1 MNDTLDNAQFW
12 DTFKARAV
20 VVTDLPPGHSRD
32 VANQVN
38 EAEGRGDASLRTKA
52 EYSALFDALLRE
64 PGSVAAPGTLRL
76 RDAGGSQTAAGG
88 MVEDYLAASIEK
100 AEFFGE
106 DMYVIRVTGWP
117 ADAFTPE
124 EPVESS
130 GDARLEL
137 WRTDP
142 SDDRRVPPPDRQGVL
157 LSTATFSLMNSGN
170 RTLRA
175 PKRSWKVDFSVRD
188 SKERLV
194 DMSRLNL
201 KAMFNDPSQMR
212 EALAWQLFATAG
224 VPASQHTYARLAINE
239 RYMGL
244 FFFVEQVDERFL
256 KDHFGSNDRGNL
268 YKAYCGDVGCA
279 TLERRVGADGDDGG
293 RQYFTASADDRSY
306 RLKSNEDD
314 AHLNTYDDLAQ
325 LVRTIDGAGLPGGDG
340 RFGSDAF
347 RASLEGIM
355 NVQAFLR
362 WAGVNLLVGS
372 WDNYFATPA
381 NYYLYNAGHRGAADR
396 FMDSP
401 YFLFIPWDYDNSFG
415 IDYFGTQWQH
425 TDIVDWPGNTRSYW
439 AKQGA
444 RDKTSAIPLVTNVL
458 RNHDFCQY
466 YLDHLEHLLDTAF
479 SPDQVAAQIGA
490 DGGGGLW
497 DRVRHAAY
505 LEADTPSSPPFT
517 GRQFTNDEVY
527 RTGSRQNEIRR
538 GEAKVEGIVHYVRMR
553 RDSAGQQLAALRQD
567 YPSGASGAT
576 FSGLLEPL
584 PDHA

>member
-1 MNDTLDNAQFW
+1 MNDTLDKAQFW

-52 EYSALFDALLRE
+52 EYSSLFGALLRE
-64 PGSVAAPGTLRL
+64 PGSVAAPDTLRL

-88 MVEDYLAASIEK
+88 MVEDYLAASIDK

-124 EPVESS
+124 QPVESS

-137 WRTDP
+137 WRTDR
-142 SDDRRVPPPDRQGVL
+142 SDERRVPLPDRQGVL

-175 PKRSWKVDFSVRD
+175 PKRSWKVDFIVRD
-188 SKERLV
+188 SRERLV

-212 EALAWQLFATAG
+212 EALAWRLFATAG
-224 VPASQHTYARLAINE
+224 VPASQHTYARFAIKE
-239 RYMGL
+239 SYMGL

-256 KDHFGSNDRGNL
+256 KDHFGSNDRGKPVQGVL
-268 YKAYCGDVGCA
+268 RRRGLRDARASSRRRRGRQRAPV
-279 TLERRVGADGDDGG
+279 LHRERRRPELPPQDQRG
-293 RQYFTASADDRSY
+293 RRTPEHLRRSCAARQDDRRS
-306 RLKSNEDD
+306 RP
-314 AHLNTYDDLAQ
+314 
-325 LVRTIDGAGLPGGDG
+325 GGGDG

-381 NYYLYNAGHRGAADR
+381 NYYLYNAGHRGAEDQ

-415 IDYFGTQWQH
+415 IDYFGTQWQY
-425 TDIVDWPGNTRSYW
+425 TDIVDWPP
-439 AKQGA
+439 Q
-444 RDKTSAIPLVTNVL
+444 
-458 RNHDFCQY
+458 HD
-466 YLDHLEHLLDTAF
+466 ELL
-479 SPDQVAAQIGA
+479 G
-490 DGGGGLW
+490 
-497 DRVRHAAY
+497 
-505 LEADTPSSPPFT
+505 
-517 GRQFTNDEVY
+517 
-527 RTGSRQNEIRR
+527 
-538 GEAKVEGIVHYVRMR
+538 
-553 RDSAGQQLAALRQD
+553 
-567 YPSGASGAT
+567 
-576 FSGLLEPL
+576 
-584 PDHA
+584 